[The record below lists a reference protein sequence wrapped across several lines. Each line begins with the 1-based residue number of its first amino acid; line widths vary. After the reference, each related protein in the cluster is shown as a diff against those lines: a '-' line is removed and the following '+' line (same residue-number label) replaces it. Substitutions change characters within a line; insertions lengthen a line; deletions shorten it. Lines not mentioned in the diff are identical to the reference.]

1 MPLKMPTITRDK
13 LNTKPD
19 NQAEKLVEDGL
30 ICCQEFNFRLC
41 DVDGFLFHE
50 ADQSNLGQTTV
61 YFKGYTAFVP
71 DSEKKLYEL
80 LFNNLTRH
88 KVE

>member
-1 MPLKMPTITRDK
+1 MPLAMPTTTRDK
-13 LNTKPD
+13 LNAKLD
-19 NQAEKLVEDGL
+19 NKAEKLVEF

-41 DVDGFLFHE
+41 DVDGFLFQE
-50 ADQSNLGQTTV
+50 GDQSNPDQTTV

-80 LFNNLTRH
+80 LSNSLTQH